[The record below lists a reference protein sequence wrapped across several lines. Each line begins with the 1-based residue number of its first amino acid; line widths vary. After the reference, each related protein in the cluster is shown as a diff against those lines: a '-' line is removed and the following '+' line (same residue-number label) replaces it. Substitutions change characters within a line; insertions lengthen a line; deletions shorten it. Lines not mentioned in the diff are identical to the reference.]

1 MPDVNT
7 LPPILSVAMFVAAAL
22 LAVFFAHIQSAK
34 RQPYLMLWTAAWGF
48 VALHSLSSALSAWVT
63 VAPWQGAINDWLMAA
78 AALLFFCSAQ
88 LYSQKLPWIRVLI
101 GAGAA
106 FAVWV
111 TAYHLKTINISPSY
125 GIALVL
131 CGVGWAYSQE
141 SRRQETLADLLIAF
155 AFVTWA
161 AVKVAVLLTAQI
173 PGASTVHALELVP
186 ELFAAV
192 LMVMMLYEEE
202 KRRVEH
208 NMLAL
213 SNLNLATSSFSGG
226 EIQKMLGQALE
237 RVLSVARIPS
247 GAFFLHHGEPSGPT
261 SVIAAGLDASFCAAA
276 QEEDLDSQLVSLV
289 SRLGGLVVFRDPG
302 RDASWAVLERDDAFR
317 RFGQI
322 AVHHGLRTVVGISL
336 QAKEHAFGVL
346 LLGTPDARR
355 FTSAELRLLM
365 ALGHQ
370 IGTAVENSFLVQQ
383 TARRSQELHVLN
395 AIGRSLSS
403 TLDPESLFEKIYEEM
418 RRLLSV
424 DDFFIAFYDE
434 ARNEMRYELEI
445 AEGTR
450 MPKRTRPAGNH
461 LSEYM
466 LRTRQPVLIR
476 ENFSE
481 EVKRMGM
488 QPLRKSGCFCGV
500 PLVLY
505 DRAIA
510 VMVAH
515 SSQDRAFDTDH
526 LEMMRV
532 LASEAAIAIENAR
545 LFREERL
552 KSRRLALLNR
562 ISRDIIT
569 TLNPDEMLSKIGGE
583 LKEGLSYDHIG
594 IGTLDYKTR
603 EIVIQAE
610 AGRRGGAL
618 GRRLPFDGTLVGQ
631 VARTGQI
638 LLTSDATAQGTLGTP
653 VLDDTATAIALPLVY
668 ADQLH
673 GVLYVESSEHCEF
686 SEEERSFLR
695 TLSDLISGA
704 LHNAQTFQ
712 KAQEQAITDGLTCV
726 KTHRFF
732 MEALSAEWKR
742 ATRAGRTFSV
752 MLIDLDRFKFV
763 NDFHGHLEG
772 DLVLQRVARILEQ
785 NCRRSDVVARYG
797 GDEFVVLMP
806 ETNVEQGRQIATKLR
821 AWIDSDPVLRERN
834 ITASFGISTFP
845 LHGSTPQELIQ
856 VADSSMYLSK
866 HQGGNTVSTA
876 DRCEQNETL
885 QWKREVLEA
894 YLGVTLKRMF
904 TTGPEAYEEISL
916 RLNQFS
922 RALTVGETL
931 LEGSGDGSNGGRNG
945 PAFSGADAEELAAFS
960 PAVLDT
966 VTSLALAI
974 DAKDQFTQGHSLKV
988 AAYAALLAESLGL
1001 TEAEIEEVRLG
1012 GVLHDVG
1019 KVGVPEKIL
1028 NKNGPLDPEEWESMK
1043 LHVKFGGELLK
1054 PLRSL
1059 DRVQQMVG
1067 HHHEHFDGSGYP
1079 AGLSGD
1085 QIPLGARI
1093 IAIADAYDT
1102 ITSDRTY
1109 KKGRSPEEAMAEIER
1124 CAGTQF
1130 DPVLVPLFL
1139 GRLRQL
1145 PAPLLEAAPM
1155 PFAAPAAPVRAAL

>member
-1 MPDVNT
+1 MPDPNA
-7 LPPILSVAMFVAAAL
+7 LPPILSAAMFFAAAL
-22 LAVFFAHIQSAK
+22 VAAFFAHVQTTK
-34 RQPYLMLWTAAWGF
+34 RQPYLLLWTAAWGF
-48 VALHSLSSALSAWVT
+48 VALHSLSAALSGWVT
-63 VAPWQGAINDWLMAA
+63 VAHWQGALNNWLMATG
-78 AALLFFCSAQ
+78 ALLFFCSAQ
-88 LYSQKLPWIRVLI
+88 VYSQRSPWIRPLI
-101 GAGAA
+101 LAGAA
-106 FAVWV
+106 FGVWA
-111 TAYHLKTINISPSY
+111 TAYQLKAFSISPDY
-125 GIALVL
+125 GIIVIL
-131 CGVGWAYSQE
+131 CGVGWVFSQE
-141 SRRQETLADLLIAF
+141 SRRHETLADLLMALT
-155 AFVTWA
+155 FVAWA
-161 AVKVAVLLTAQI
+161 AVRVARLLTAQI
-173 PGASTVHALELVP
+173 AGASTVRTLELIP

-213 SNLNLATSSFSGG
+213 SSLNLATSSFSGG

-247 GAFFLHHGEPSGPT
+247 GAFFLRHGEPNGPT
-261 SVIAAGLDASFCAAA
+261 SVVAAGLDTSFCAAA
-276 QEEDLDSQLVSLV
+276 QEDGLDDQLVQLV

-302 RDASWAVLERDDAFR
+302 RDASWAVLERDEAFR

-322 AVHHGLRTVVGISL
+322 AVSHGLRTVVGISL
-336 QAKEHAFGVL
+336 QAKENAFGVL
-346 LLGTPDARR
+346 LLCTPDARR

-370 IGTAVENSFLVQQ
+370 IGVAVENSFLVRQ

-403 TLDPESLFEKIYEEM
+403 TLEPESLFEKIYEEM
-418 RRLLSV
+418 QRLLHV

-434 ARNEMRYELEI
+434 ERNEMRYELEI

-476 ENFSE
+476 ENFSD
-481 EVKRMGM
+481 EVRRMGM
-488 QPLRKSGCFCGV
+488 QPLRKSGCYCGV

-515 SSQDRAFDTDH
+515 SPQDRAFDSDH

-532 LASEAAIAIENAR
+532 LASEAAIAMENAR
-545 LFREERL
+545 LFREEYL
-552 KSRRLALLNR
+552 KSRRLSLLNS
-562 ISRDIIT
+562 ISRNIIT
-569 TLNPDEMLSKIGGE
+569 TLNPDEMLSKIAGE

-594 IGTLDYKTR
+594 IGTLDYKAR

-610 AGRRGGAL
+610 SGRRGGAI
-618 GRRLPFDGTLVGQ
+618 GRRLPLEGSLVGQ

-638 LLTSDATAQGTLGTP
+638 LLTPDAKAPGTLGTT
-653 VLDDTATAIALPLVY
+653 VLEDMATSIALPLVY

-673 GVLYVESSEHCEF
+673 GVLYVETSEHCEF
-686 SEEERSFLR
+686 SDEERSFLR
-695 TLSDLISGA
+695 TLADLISGA
-704 LHNAQTFQ
+704 LHSALTFQ
-712 KAQEQAITDGLTCV
+712 KAQEEAITDGLTGV
-726 KTHRFF
+726 KTHRFL

-742 ATRAGRTFSV
+742 ATRASRTFSL
-752 MLIDLDRFKFV
+752 MLMDLDRFKFV

-772 DLVLQRVARILEQ
+772 DIVLQRVARILDQ

-806 ETNVEQGRQIATKLR
+806 ETNIEQGRQIAGKLR
-821 AWIDSDPVLRERN
+821 ARIDSDPLLRERG
-834 ITASFGISTFP
+834 ITASFGLATFP

-856 VADSSMYLSK
+856 VADASMYLSK
-866 HQGGNTVSTA
+866 HQGGNAVSTA
-876 DRCEQNETL
+876 DRCDPNETL

-904 TTGPEAYEEISL
+904 LTGPEAFEEISN
-916 RLNQFS
+916 RLNRFS
-922 RALTVGETL
+922 KALPVEMAL
-931 LEGSGDGSNGGRNG
+931 LQGPGDGPGGHGNGH
-945 PAFSGADAEELAAFS
+945 ASSAADPEDVAALS
-960 PAVLDT
+960 PAVLDI

-974 DAKDQFTQGHSLKV
+974 DAKDQYTQGHSLKV
-988 AAYAALLAESLGL
+988 AAYATLLAEALGR
-1001 TEAEIEEVRLG
+1001 TEAEIEEIRLA

-1028 NKNGPLDPEEWESMK
+1028 NKNGPLNPDEWESMK
-1043 LHVKFGGELLK
+1043 QHVTFGGKLLE
-1054 PLRSL
+1054 PFRSL

-1067 HHHEHFDGSGYP
+1067 HHHEYFDGSGYP
-1079 AGLSGD
+1079 EGLVGD
-1085 QIPLGARI
+1085 HVPLGARI

-1109 KKGRSPEEAMAEIER
+1109 KKGRSAEEAMAELER

-1130 DPVLVPLFL
+1130 DPVLVPVFIE
-1139 GRLRQL
+1139 RLRQL
-1145 PAPLLEAAPM
+1145 PSPLLDAAPM
-1155 PFAAPAAPVRAAL
+1155 PVAASVRAAQ

>member
-1 MPDVNT
+1 MPDVNA

-22 LAVFFAHIQSAK
+22 VAAFFAYVQSTK
-34 RQPYLMLWTAAWGF
+34 RQQYLLLWTAAWGF
-48 VALHSLSSALSAWVT
+48 VALHSLSSALSVWVA
-63 VAPWQGAINDWLMAA
+63 VAPWQGALNEWLMATA
-78 AALLFFCSAQ
+78 VLLFLCSAQ
-88 LYSQKLPWIRVLI
+88 VYSQKQPWTRLLI
-101 GAGAA
+101 GASATFG
-106 FAVWV
+106 VWA
-111 TAYHLKTINISPSY
+111 TAYHLKSINISPSY
-125 GIALVL
+125 GVALLL
-131 CGVGWAYSQE
+131 CGVGWVYSRE
-141 SRRQETLADLLIAF
+141 SRRQEALGDLLMAL

-161 AVKVAVLLTAQI
+161 AVKVAGLLTARI
-173 PGASTVHALELVP
+173 AAASTIGSLELIP

-192 LMVMMLYEEE
+192 LMVMILYEEE
-202 KRRVEH
+202 KRRIEH

-213 SNLNLATSSFSGG
+213 SSLNLATSSFSGG
-226 EIQKMLGQALE
+226 EIQKMLSQALE

-247 GAFFLHHGEPSGPT
+247 GAFFLRHGEPSGPT

-276 QEEDLDSQLVSLV
+276 QEENLDSQLVALV

-302 RDASWAVLERDDAFR
+302 RDASWAVLERDEAFR

-322 AVHHGLRTVVGISL
+322 AVRHGLRTVVGISL

-346 LLGTPDARR
+346 LLGTPDTRR

-403 TLDPESLFEKIYEEM
+403 TLEPESLFEKIYEEM
-418 RRLLSV
+418 QRLLNV

-481 EVKRMGM
+481 EVKRMGL

-515 SSQDRAFDTDH
+515 SSRDRVFDADH
-526 LEMMRV
+526 QEMMRV

-552 KSRRLALLNR
+552 KSRRLTLLNQV
-562 ISRDIIT
+562 SRNIIT
-569 TLNPDEMLSKIGGE
+569 TLNPDEMLSKIAGE
-583 LKEGLSYDHIG
+583 LKDGLSYDHIG
-594 IGTLDYKTR
+594 IGLLDYETK

-610 AGRRGGAL
+610 SGRRGGAV
-618 GRRLPFDGTLVGQ
+618 GRRLPLEGSLVGQ
-631 VARTGQI
+631 VARTGQM
-638 LLTSDATAQGTLGTP
+638 LFTSDVTVPSSLGKP
-653 VLDDTATAIALPLVY
+653 VLEDTVTSIALPLVY

-673 GVLYVESSEHCEF
+673 GVLYVESSDHCEF

-695 TLSDLISGA
+695 TLADLISGA
-704 LHNAQTFQ
+704 LHSAFTFQ
-712 KAQEQAITDGLTCV
+712 KTQEQAITDGLTGV

-732 MEALSAEWKR
+732 MEALSGEWKR
-742 ATRAGRTFSV
+742 ATRAGRMFSV
-752 MLIDLDRFKFV
+752 MLLDLDQFKSV
-763 NDFHGHLEG
+763 NDSHGHLEG
-772 DLVLQRVARILEQ
+772 DLVLQRVARILDQ

-806 ETNVEQGRQIATKLR
+806 ETNVEQGHQIAAKLR
-821 AWIDSDPVLRERN
+821 AWIDSDPVLRERR
-834 ITASFGISTFP
+834 ITASFGLASFP
-845 LHGSTPQELIQ
+845 LHGSTPQEIIQ
-856 VADSSMYLSK
+856 VADASMYLSK

-876 DRCEQNETL
+876 DRCEPDETL
-885 QWKREVLEA
+885 EWKREVLEA

-904 TTGPEAYEEISL
+904 TTGPEAFEEIVL

-922 RALTVGETL
+922 QALPVGETL
-931 LEGSGDGSNGGRNG
+931 VQDSGGGSGNGGS
-945 PAFSGADAEELAAFS
+945 SGRAGSGTVPEEGLAALS

-974 DAKDQFTQGHSLKV
+974 DAKDHFTEGHSLKV
-988 AAYAALLAESLGL
+988 AAYAALLAETLGL
-1001 TEAEIEEVRLG
+1001 TETEIDEFRLA

-1019 KVGVPEKIL
+1019 KVGVPERIL
-1028 NKNGPLDPEEWESMK
+1028 SKSGPLNPDEWESMK
-1043 LHVKFGGELLK
+1043 QHVSFGGKLLE

-1059 DRVQQMVG
+1059 ERVRLMVG

-1079 AGLSGD
+1079 DGLAGE
-1085 QIPLGARI
+1085 QIPLGGRAL
-1093 IAIADAYDT
+1093 AIADAYDT

-1109 KKGRSPEEAMAEIER
+1109 KKARSPEEAMAELER
-1124 CAGTQF
+1124 CAGMQF
-1130 DPVLVPLFL
+1130 DPVLVRLFVK
-1139 GRLRQL
+1139 RLRQL
-1145 PAPLLEAAPM
+1145 PAPLLDAAPI
-1155 PFAAPAAPVRAAL
+1155 PAAAPVRAAQ

>member
-1 MPDVNT
+1 VNT
-7 LPPILSVAMFVAAAL
+7 LPIILAVAMFIAAAL
-22 LAVFFAHIQSAK
+22 VTAFFAHIQTTKKQS
-34 RQPYLMLWTAAWGF
+34 YLMLWTAAWGF
-48 VALHSLSSALSAWVT
+48 VALHSLSPALSSWVT
-63 VAPWQGAINDWLMAA
+63 VATWQMALNQWLMAA
-78 AALLFFCSAQ
+78 AGLLFFSSAQ
-88 LYSQKLPWIRVLI
+88 VYSQKTPWVRALI
-101 GAGAA
+101 VVGGV
-106 FAVWV
+106 FAVWAA
-111 TAYHLKTINISPSY
+111 AYHVRAINIDPDY
-125 GIALVL
+125 GIALIF
-131 CGVGWAYSQE
+131 CGVGWVFSQE
-141 SRRQETLADLLIAF
+141 SRRQETLADLLMAF
-155 AFVTWA
+155 TFVAWA
-161 AVKVAVLLTAQI
+161 AVRIARLLTARI
-173 PGASTVHALELVP
+173 ASASMVPALELIP

-213 SNLNLATSSFSGG
+213 SSLNLATSSFSGG
-226 EIQKMLGQALE
+226 EIQKMLAQALE

-247 GAFFLHHGEPSGPT
+247 GAFFLHHGEPDGPT
-261 SVIAAGLDASFCAAA
+261 SVIAAGLETSFCAAA
-276 QEEDLDSQLVSLV
+276 QEEGLDTRLVQVV

-322 AVHHGLRTVVGISL
+322 AVNHGLRTVVGISL
-336 QAKEHAFGVL
+336 QAKENAFGVL

-370 IGTAVENSFLVQQ
+370 IGMAVENSFLVQQ

-403 TLDPESLFEKIYEEM
+403 TLEPESLFEKIYNEM
-418 RRLLSV
+418 RGLLHV

-476 ENFSE
+476 ENFEE

-515 SSQDRAFDTDH
+515 SPQDRAFDADH

-532 LASEAAIAIENAR
+532 LASESAIAIENAR

-552 KSRRLALLNR
+552 KSRRLSLLNS
-562 ISRDIIT
+562 ISRNIIT
-569 TLNPDEMLSKIGGE
+569 TLNPDEMLSKIAGE
-583 LKEGLSYDHIG
+583 LKEGLTYDHIG
-594 IGTLDYKTR
+594 IGTLDYKAR

-610 AGRRGGAL
+610 AGRRSGAV
-618 GRRLPFDGTLVGQ
+618 GRRLPFDGSLVGQ

-638 LLTSDATAQGTLGTP
+638 LLTPDATAPGMLGTP
-653 VLDDTATAIALPLVY
+653 VLEDTATAIALPLVY

-673 GVLYVESSEHCEF
+673 GVLYVESNEHCEF

-695 TLSDLISGA
+695 TLADLISGA
-704 LHNAQTFQ
+704 LHSALTFQ
-712 KAQEQAITDGLTCV
+712 KAQEQAITDGLTNV

-742 ATRAGRTFSV
+742 ATRAGRTFSL
-752 MLIDLDRFKFV
+752 MLLDLDRFKFV

-806 ETNVEQGRQIATKLR
+806 ETNVEQGHQIAAKLR
-821 AWIDSDPVLRERN
+821 AWIDSDPVLRERS
-834 ITASFGISTFP
+834 ITASFGLATFP
-845 LHGSTPQELIQ
+845 LHGSTPQDLIQ
-856 VADSSMYLSK
+856 VADASMYLSK
-866 HQGGNTVSTA
+866 HQGGNAVSTA
-876 DRCEQNETL
+876 ETSENNESL

-904 TTGPEAYEEISL
+904 STGPEAFEEISH
-916 RLNQFS
+916 RLNRFS
-922 RALTVGETL
+922 KALAADESAARDSAD
-931 LEGSGDGSNGGRNG
+931 GSGEIGEGAAIDG
-945 PAFSGADAEELAAFS
+945 AEAEDIAALS
-960 PAVLDT
+960 PAVVDT

-974 DAKDQFTQGHSLKV
+974 DAKDQYTQGHSLKV
-988 AAYAALLAESLGL
+988 AAYSALLAEALGQ
-1001 TEAEIEEVRLG
+1001 TEAEIEEVRLA

-1019 KVGVPEKIL
+1019 KVGVPERIL
-1028 NKNGPLDPEEWESMK
+1028 NKNGPLNPEEWEAMK
-1043 LHVKFGGELLK
+1043 QHVSFGGKLLAS
-1054 PLRSL
+1054 LHSL
-1059 DRVQQMVG
+1059 DPVQQMVS
-1067 HHHEHFDGSGYP
+1067 HHHEYFDGSGYP
-1079 AGLSGD
+1079 EGLHGE

-1093 IAIADAYDT
+1093 VAIADAYDT

-1109 KKGRSPEEAMAEIER
+1109 KKGRSPEEAMAELER

-1130 DPVLVPLFL
+1130 DPALVPIFIE
-1139 GRLRQL
+1139 RLRQL
-1145 PAPLLEAAPM
+1145 PTPLLDAVPVPTAS
-1155 PFAAPAAPVRAAL
+1155 PVRVAD